1 MTGPKFTR
9 EHIEETITNYL
20 KKNGSIKNFS
30 DLDIYKK
37 DPSAV
42 FAGFFR
48 MEKAGKLVKTN
59 DYYSLAQE

>member
-1 MTGPKFTR
+1 MTGPK
-9 EHIEETITNYL
+9 ISQQVVEETIINYL
-20 KKNGSIKNFS
+20 KKNGSIKNLS

-37 DPSAV
+37 DSMAV

-59 DYYSLAQE
+59 DYYSLVQE